1 MMETQAK
8 AIAMQSIPPLWIFSG
23 DDADTDDGSFERW
36 FEGFKERAKIYQWDE
51 DQKLFQLKAHLQ
63 KTTEHVVRMLP
74 AKDKGKYDT
83 VVEALRSQF
92 RSLDIEELK
101 GREFH

>member
-23 DDADTDDGSFERW
+23 DDADADDGSFERW

-63 KTTEHVVRMLP
+63 KTAEHVVHMLP

-101 GREFH
+101 GLEFH